1 MSIIPRSKVGDC
13 VDCGAKNTN
22 CVKVGK
28 SLYCIEC
35 RNNAKRKQQ
44 VEKASLRDKVRSLND
59 HSSAAERQ
67 ALMHDLDFVFSRYIR
82 IREANINGTGSCYTC
97 DKQDHWTKLQ
107 LGHYIKRAE
116 TLLRW
121 DSRNG
126 RSQCVEC
133 NCNKHGNID
142 VYTER
147 LNEEHP
153 GLPEQLREESR
164 EVNKY
169 GREELKQLLIDYRA
183 KLKMVESKFRTLI

>member
-1 MSIIPRSKVGDC
+1 MNIIPKSKVGDC
-13 VDCGAKNTN
+13 VDCNAKNTS

-35 RNNAKRKQQ
+35 RNVAKRKQQ
-44 VEKASLRDKVRSLND
+44 IDKASLRDKVRSLNEG
-59 HSSAAERQ
+59 SSASERQ

-82 IREANINGTGSCYTC
+82 IKESKANGIGRCYTC
-97 DKQDHWTKLQ
+97 DKQEHWTKLQ
-107 LGHYIKRAE
+107 LGHYIKRSE

-126 RSQCVEC
+126 KSQCEAC
-133 NCNKHGNID
+133 NCHKHGNMDI
-142 VYTER
+142 YTER
-147 LNEEHP
+147 LNEEHS

-164 EVNKY
+164 EINKFS
-169 GREELKQLLIDYRA
+169 REELKHLLIDYRA